1 MPSKFFAISLVLAAA
16 SLSAC
21 GQAEQATTPTAAPTF
36 VETLS
41 ISRAEGYASTSSYA
55 GRVEAALDSAL
66 AFEIGGSVVE
76 LVADEGDAVSR
87 GDVLARLDTARLDA
101 LRAEANA
108 GLAQV
113 DAELALAN
121 STYERV
127 ADAYSYK
134 GVSKQELDEA
144 EQRVL
149 ALAASRDVAAANL
162 ERIDVDIAKST
173 LTAAFDGTVTRRHVD
188 PGTVLAAGAPV
199 LRLQSNKQ
207 LEARVGVSP
216 LAATSLQPG
225 ESYTLMVDGSA
236 VSAQLRAVVDM
247 RDEMTRTVDALFAVV
262 DPGDTVRPGDT
273 AILETQTW
281 NDTPGFWLP
290 LTSLVEGSRGL
301 WQVLVADSDGNDGYI
316 LEGHVLEVLHSD
328 SERAFARGTLRTGD
342 LLVSTGS
349 QRVVA
354 GQAVRIGTVTEPERV
369 AIAGDIDAD

>member
-76 LVADEGDAVSR
+76 LVADEGDAVRR

-225 ESYTLMVDGSA
+225 KSYTLMVDGSA

-262 DPGDTVRPGDT
+262 DPGDTVRPGD
-273 AILETQTW
+273 
-281 NDTPGFWLP
+281 
-290 LTSLVEGSRGL
+290 
-301 WQVLVADSDGNDGYI
+301 
-316 LEGHVLEVLHSD
+316 
-328 SERAFARGTLRTGD
+328 
-342 LLVSTGS
+342 
-349 QRVVA
+349 
-354 GQAVRIGTVTEPERV
+354 
-369 AIAGDIDAD
+369 